1 MSDHLVR
8 IISESGTI
16 RGLACDT
23 TDLVEYAR
31 KQHETDPTATVALGR
46 ALTGG
51 ILLGALQKIGH
62 RVNLKFE
69 GNGPLGK
76 IVVEADARGNV
87 RGYTGE
93 PHVAVPPAGDRF
105 DVASAIGR
113 AGLLTVTKDI
123 GMREPYRST
132 VHLIS
137 GEIGEDLA
145 YYFVESEQI
154 PSAVGLGAQL
164 APDGSV
170 AVAGGFLIQAIPPG
184 DQGNVESITTR
195 ISALAPYTNIL
206 REGVSPEG
214 ALAGM
219 FAEVPF
225 ERLETVPL
233 KYQCPCSRERFER
246 ALVTLGPD
254 ELSDMAE
261 KMGEIETVCEF
272 CHEKYLFGKNDLL
285 RIAEAACGS

>member
-1 MSDHLVR
+1 MPDHLVR
-8 IISESGTI
+8 IISESGKI

-51 ILLGALQKIGH
+51 ILFGALQKIGH

-76 IVVEADARGNV
+76 IVVEADARGRV
-87 RGYTGE
+87 RGYTGQSSIA
-93 PHVAVPPAGDRF
+93 VASVDNRF
-105 DVASAIGR
+105 DIASAIGH

-132 VHLIS
+132 VHLVS

-154 PSAVGLGAQL
+154 PSAVGVGVQL
-164 APDGSV
+164 TAEGTV
-170 AVAGGFLIQAIPPG
+170 AVAGGFLVQAIPPG
-184 DQGNVESITTR
+184 DQANVESITTR
-195 ISALAPYTNIL
+195 MSTLPPYTNL
-206 REGVSPEG
+206 LLDGVSPDG
-214 ALAGM
+214 ALAKM

-225 ERLETVPL
+225 ERLETFPL
-233 KYQCPCSRERFER
+233 SYHCPCSRERFER
-246 ALVTLGPD
+246 ALVTLGPG
-254 ELSDMAE
+254 ELTDMAKE
-261 KMGEIETVCEF
+261 IGEIETMCEF
-272 CHEKYLFGKNDLL
+272 CHQKYYFGKNELL
-285 RIAEAACGS
+285 RIAAAAGGS

>member
-1 MSDHLVR
+1 MADHLVR

-16 RGLACDT
+16 RGLACVT
-23 TDLVEYAR
+23 TDLVSYAR
-31 KQHETDPTATVALGR
+31 KQHETGPTATVALGR

-76 IVVEADARGNV
+76 IVVEANARGSV
-87 RGYTGE
+87 RGYAGNPKTE
-93 PHVAVPPAGDRF
+93 VPPVGDRF

-132 VHLIS
+132 VHLVS

-154 PSAVGLGAQL
+154 PSAVGLGVRL
-164 APDGSV
+164 APDGDV
-170 AVAGGFLIQAIPPG
+170 AVAGGFVIQAIPPG
-184 DQGNVESITTR
+184 DHANVESITTKL
-195 ISALAPYTNIL
+195 SSLPPYTNML
-206 REGVSPEG
+206 LDGVSPEG
-214 ALAGM
+214 ALAKM

-225 ERLETVPL
+225 ERLETFPL
-233 KYQCPCSRERFER
+233 AYQCPCSRERFER
-246 ALVTLGPD
+246 ALVTLGPG
-254 ELSDMAE
+254 ELTEMAE
-261 KMGEIETVCEF
+261 EMGEIETVCEF
-272 CHEKYLFGKNDLL
+272 CHEKYYFGKGELL
-285 RIAEAACGS
+285 KIAGTAGGS